1 MGEKMNNIVDSYKKF
16 KTYYLKKLGK
26 ILYNS
31 KQPESVEIL
40 DRYINN
46 YFNAKFYNIY
56 ETVEDG
62 EPFSFEVLEEEYNGL
77 EVELLE
83 LYPGLVKQVKELK
96 KVAYFICNLDGI
108 YEKEEELEA
117 LIEEEVIKDKYIQII
132 LGHKKDS
139 FIKEFIAMSQKEN
152 KILEFELDE
161 FFELTTRDQRNITI
175 VDMTHSIKVLKSYR
189 KTLVNQVYKDK
200 KLYLKKA
207 INILNKIAF
216 KILREK
222 CLGLEDN
229 RRYIVLLESPAIVDG
244 DFAKEIKD
252 IINDKLINKKLGIA
266 LSDEVLFT
274 REKIF
279 KNDVRISCFRDM
291 TYVNDIDKKFA
302 SVLVLPIEFFIVT
315 SYKTKR
321 ETDIINYANTDDRII
336 IVEEDA

>member
-1 MGEKMNNIVDSYKKF
+1 MNNIVDSYKKF

-62 EPFSFEVLEEEYNGL
+62 VPFSFEVLEEEYNGL

-83 LYPGLVKQVKELK
+83 LYPNLVKQVKELK

-117 LIEEEVIKDKYIQII
+117 LIEEEVVKDKYIQII

-152 KILEFELDE
+152 
-161 FFELTTRDQRNITI
+161 
-175 VDMTHSIKVLKSYR
+175 
-189 KTLVNQVYKDK
+189 
-200 KLYLKKA
+200 
-207 INILNKIAF
+207 

>member
-16 KTYYLKKLGK
+16 KTYYLRKLGK

-31 KQPESVEIL
+31 KQPESVDIL

-46 YFNAKFYNIY
+46 YFNAKYYNIY

-62 EPFSFEVLEEEYNGL
+62 QPFSFEVLEEEYNGL

-83 LYPGLVKQVKELK
+83 TYPGLVKQVKELK

-108 YEKEEELEA
+108 YEKEEELEK
-117 LIEEEVIKDKYIQII
+117 LINEEVVKDRYIQII
-132 LGHKKDS
+132 LGNKKET

-152 KILEFELDE
+152 KILEFDLNE
-161 FFELTTRDQRNITI
+161 FFELTTRDQNNITI
-175 VDMTHSIKVLKSYR
+175 IDMSHNIKVLRSYR

-207 INILNKIAF
+207 INIINKVAF
-216 KILREK
+216 KILRDK

-229 RRYIVLLESPAIVDG
+229 MRYVVLLESPAIVDG

-252 IINDKLINKKLGIA
+252 NINDKLISKKLGIA
-266 LSDEVLFT
+266 LSDEILFT
-274 REKIF
+274 REKVF
-279 KNDVRISCFRDM
+279 KNDVKLSCFRDM
-291 TYVNDIDKKFA
+291 TYVNDIDKKFSA
-302 SVLVLPIEFFIVT
+302 VLTLPIEFFIVT
-315 SYKTKR
+315 NYKTKR

>member
-1 MGEKMNNIVDSYKKF
+1 MGDKMNNIVDSYKKF
-16 KTYYLKKLGK
+16 KTYSLRKLGR

-56 ETVEDG
+56 ETIEDG
-62 EPFSFEVLEEEYNGL
+62 EPFSFEVLQEEYEGL
-77 EVELLE
+77 EIELLE
-83 LYPGLVKQVKELK
+83 ERSGLTKQIKELK

-108 YEKEEELEA
+108 YQSEEELQK
-117 LIEEEVIKDKYIQII
+117 LIEEEVVKDKYIQTI
-132 LGHKKDS
+132 LGNKKDM
-139 FIKEFIAMSQKEN
+139 FIKEFIAMSKKEN
-152 KILEFELDE
+152 KILESNVNE
-161 FFELTTRDQRNITI
+161 FFELTNREQNNLVII
-175 VDMTHSIKVLKSYR
+175 DMTYNIKALNSYR
-189 KTLVNQVYKDK
+189 RTLVNQVYKDK

-207 INILNKIAF
+207 INILNKVAF
-216 KILREK
+216 KILRDR
-222 CLGLEDN
+222 CLGLDDKL
-229 RRYIVLLESPAIVDG
+229 RYVVLLESPAIVDG

-252 IINDKLINKKLGIA
+252 IVNDKLITKKLGIA

-279 KNDVRISCFRDM
+279 KNEVRLSCFRDM

-302 SVLVLPIEFFIVT
+302 TVLALPIEFFIIT

-321 ETDIINYANTDDRII
+321 EMDIINYANTDDRII
-336 IVEEDA
+336 ICEEDA

>member
-62 EPFSFEVLEEEYNGL
+62 VPFSFEVLEEEYNGL

-117 LIEEEVIKDKYIQII
+117 LIEEEVVKDKYIQII

-175 VDMTHSIKVLKSYR
+175 VDMIKF
-189 KTLVNQVYKDK
+189 
-200 KLYLKKA
+200 
-207 INILNKIAF
+207 IKI
-216 KILREK
+216 R
-222 CLGLEDN
+222 N
-229 RRYIVLLESPAIVDG
+229 YI
-244 DFAKEIKD
+244 
-252 IINDKLINKKLGIA
+252 
-266 LSDEVLFT
+266 
-274 REKIF
+274 
-279 KNDVRISCFRDM
+279 
-291 TYVNDIDKKFA
+291 
-302 SVLVLPIEFFIVT
+302 
-315 SYKTKR
+315 
-321 ETDIINYANTDDRII
+321 
-336 IVEEDA
+336 